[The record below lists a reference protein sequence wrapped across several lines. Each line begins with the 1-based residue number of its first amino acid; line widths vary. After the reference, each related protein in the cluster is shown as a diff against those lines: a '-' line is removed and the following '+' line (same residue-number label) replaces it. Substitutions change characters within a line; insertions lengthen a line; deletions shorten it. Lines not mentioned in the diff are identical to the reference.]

1 MVKYIGA
8 FDSTTYDLLNLLPEI
23 FLLGLVIFCLIYLS
37 FYAGRSFHF
46 IYFKVGF
53 TFMQL
58 GLGLC
63 FLLHILNL
71 INWPAHTVQI
81 ILGGYLVCDL
91 FSFFIKILITFLGLV
106 CGFISYAY
114 YKNQHTKSY
123 EYILLLTFS
132 LMGSMILISSYDLIS
147 FYLSMELVSFC
158 LYTLAASR
166 YNSVYSVEAGIKYFI
181 HGCCISGIYVFGVA
195 LFFLIAGTTNF
206 YNLHLNLTDFF
217 LDFTLVQQPNF
228 TINFLE
234 FIFFSTASVAILA
247 LPFFKV
253 ALVPYHFWIADVYE
267 GSPLP
272 ITAYFS
278 IVIKLVMVASV
289 IRILYS
295 LLLSVLPILKYIIL
309 LYALS
314 SIVVGVLSALAEQKI
329 KRILAFSSI
338 SHSGYILI
346 GLVPMKYS
354 SLGATINYTLIYA
367 LTNVIIFA
375 FLLMTIG
382 AKSYNTRRAIVYVSD
397 LGLLK
402 NTNFFLGL
410 CFSIALLS
418 FAGLPPFAVFF
429 VKFYIFYELWF
440 AGYTLSVII
449 MVIMSLIS
457 TYYYLRF
464 IKCLFF
470 SLNRKVVQL
479 TQTSFL
485 NKTIIILSTFFL
497 SFYFLWSA
505 YFYLILT
512 CVGISVVPVHID
524 EYFLWFLET
533 AYENNDITFF
543 YGFRA

>member
-1 MVKYIGA
+1 
-8 FDSTTYDLLNLLPEI
+8 
-23 FLLGLVIFCLIYLS
+23 VIFCLIYLS
-37 FYAGRSFHF
+37 FYAGRFFHF
-46 IYFKVGF
+46 MYFKVGF
-53 TFMQL
+53 IFMQL
-58 GLGLC
+58 GLSFC

-91 FSFFIKILITFLGLV
+91 FSFFIKILINFLGLV
-106 CGFISYAY
+106 CGFISYTY

-123 EYILLLTFS
+123 EYTLLLTFS
-132 LMGSMILISSYDLIS
+132 LIGSMILVSSYDLIS
-147 FYLSMELVSFC
+147 FYLSMELISFC

-181 HGCCISGIYVFGVA
+181 HGCCISGIYIFGSA
-195 LFFLIAGTTNF
+195 LFFLMVGTTNF

-217 LDFTLVQQPNF
+217 LDFVLMHRSNF
-228 TINFLE
+228 ATNFLE

-247 LPFFKV
+247 LPFFKI

-278 IVIKLVMVASV
+278 IVIKLAMAASV

-295 LLLSVLPILKYIIL
+295 LLLSVLPILKYILL

-346 GLVPMKYS
+346 GLVPLKYS
-354 SLGATINYTLIYA
+354 SLGVTLNYTLVYV
-367 LTNVIIFA
+367 LTNVVIFS
-375 FLLMTIG
+375 FLLMTMG
-382 AKSYNTRRAIVYVSD
+382 VKSCNTRRAIIYVSD

-418 FAGLPPFAVFF
+418 FAGLPPFAGFF

-440 AGYTLSVII
+440 AGYVFSVILMI
-449 MVIMSLIS
+449 IMSLIS

-470 SLNRKVVQL
+470 SSNRKLIQL
-479 TQTSFL
+479 TQTNFL
-485 NKTIIILSTFFL
+485 NKLIISLSTFFL

-512 CVGISVVPVHID
+512 CIGVSVVPTHID

-533 AYENNDITFF
+533 AYENNDISFF
-543 YGFRA
+543 YGFRT

>member
-1 MVKYIGA
+1 
-8 FDSTTYDLLNLLPEI
+8 
-23 FLLGLVIFCLIYLS
+23 
-37 FYAGRSFHF
+37 
-46 IYFKVGF
+46 
-53 TFMQL
+53 
-58 GLGLC
+58 
-63 FLLHILNL
+63 
-71 INWPAHTVQI
+71 
-81 ILGGYLVCDL
+81 
-91 FSFFIKILITFLGLV
+91 
-106 CGFISYAY
+106 
-114 YKNQHTKSY
+114 
-123 EYILLLTFS
+123 
-132 LMGSMILISSYDLIS
+132 
-147 FYLSMELVSFC
+147 
-158 LYTLAASR
+158 
-166 YNSVYSVEAGIKYFI
+166 
-181 HGCCISGIYVFGVA
+181 
-195 LFFLIAGTTNF
+195 
-206 YNLHLNLTDFF
+206 
-217 LDFTLVQQPNF
+217 VQQPNF

-418 FAGLPPFAVFF
+418 FAGLPPFAGFF

-449 MVIMSLIS
+449 MIIMSLIS

-543 YGFRA
+543 YGFRT